1 MEVKNKILAK
11 SEELFLKYGLKSV
24 TMDDLAK
31 QLGVSKKTLYQFV
44 DNKADLIQQIIDAHI
59 ESEKALMVQ
68 LQQDSEDAVE
78 EMIAIARY
86 AIKEVKKLTPTLI
99 YDLQKY
105 YQDTWQ
111 LIQNLHS
118 VHTYSIIKNNIERGI
133 EQGVYRPDINAD
145 IIAKIYVLSTLAV
158 IEETTFPLKE
168 YNKEQLFI
176 EFIKYHLQG
185 ITSERGFVLYKKHL
199 NKRKE

>member
-1 MEVKNKILAK
+1 MEIKNKILAK

-31 QLGVSKKTLYQFV
+31 ELGVSKKTLYQFV
-44 DNKADLIQQIIDAHI
+44 DNKADLIQQIIHAHI

-68 LQQDSEDAVE
+68 LQKESEDAVE
-78 EMIAIARY
+78 EMIEVARY
-86 AIKEVKKLTPTLI
+86 SIKEVRKLTPTLI

-111 LIQNLHS
+111 LIQNLHR
-118 VHTYSIIKNNIERGI
+118 VHTYRMIKDNIERGI
-133 EQGVYRPDINAD
+133 AQGVYRPDINPD

-158 IEETTFPLKE
+158 IDENAFPLKT

-185 ITSERGFVLYKKHL
+185 ITSERGLVLYKKHL
-199 NKRKE
+199 KS

>member
-44 DNKADLIQQIIDAHI
+44 DNKADLIQQIILGHI
-59 ESEKALMVQ
+59 ESEKALMVR
-68 LQQDSEDAVE
+68 LKLESADAIE
-78 EMIAIARY
+78 EMIGVARH
-86 AIKEVKKLTPTLI
+86 AIKEVKKLTPTLV

-111 LIQNLHS
+111 LIQDLHS
-118 VHTYSIIKNNIERGI
+118 VHTYSIIKDNIERGI
-133 EQGVYRPDINAD
+133 QQGVYRSDINPD
-145 IIAKIYVLSTLAV
+145 IIAKIYVLSTIAV
-158 IEETTFPLKE
+158 IDENAFPLKA

-185 ITSERGFVLYKKHL
+185 IISERGLILYKKHL
-199 NKRKE
+199 NKR

>member
-1 MEVKNKILAK
+1 MEFKNKILAK
-11 SEELFLKYGLKSV
+11 SEELFLRYGLKSV

-31 QLGVSKKTLYQFV
+31 QLGVSKKTLYQSV

-59 ESEKALMVQ
+59 DSEKALMVQ

-78 EMIAIARY
+78 EMIEIARY
-86 AIKEVKKLTPTLI
+86 AIKEVKKLTPTLV

-105 YQDTWQ
+105 YKDTWQ

-118 VHTYSIIKNNIERGI
+118 VHTYSIIKDNIERGI
-133 EQGVYRPDINAD
+133 QQGVYRPDINPD
-145 IIAKIYVLSTLAV
+145 IITKIYVLSTLAV
-158 IEETTFPLKE
+158 IDESAFPLKK

-185 ITSERGFVLYKKHL
+185 ITSEKGLVLYKKHL
-199 NKRKE
+199 NKGKE